1 MVTTRILVVDDEK
14 NILALF
20 RKMLNVEAFK
30 SMDNPYDVVEVV
42 TALTGEEA
50 WSLIQ
55 KESFDLIISDLAM
68 EGMSGIELLERVKSF
83 QPDLPFMILTG
94 VGTIEAA
101 VRSMKLGAYDYLT
114 KPFQHDELLLS
125 ICKALDYGRMHLE
138 LKTLR
143 QKLNYP
149 VPADGYSMVG
159 RSKAFMKMMEM
170 VRAVASNDSSVL
182 IEGESGTGKELVAR
196 AIHSEGVRKHRPFIA
211 IHCSAITESLLES
224 ELFGH
229 VKGAFSGASSNKKGL
244 FLEADSGTLF
254 LDEIADVSL
263 TVQAKLL
270 RAIQEKEIKP
280 VGSNQSIPF
289 DARIIAAT
297 NKPILQLIEKKLF
310 RDDLY
315 YRLAVVTIA
324 VPALRDRK
332 DDIALL
338 ANHFLKKYAGK
349 KGEEMKK
356 LPEDYLNELAGRDWP
371 GNVRELENM
380 IERSVIMS
388 SGNKIGVNS
397 TAQTLSGNRNGTNG
411 KGMPFSSYFEFSD
424 DQQIWIDHFIK
435 KNTSLKLISDAVAG
449 GVEKIVILKVLGEVG
464 DNKAEA
470 ARRLGISRP
479 ALYKKIKDH
488 NIE

>member
-1 MVTTRILVVDDEK
+1 
-14 NILALF
+14 
-20 RKMLNVEAFK
+20 
-30 SMDNPYDVVEVV
+30 
-42 TALTGEEA
+42 
-50 WSLIQ
+50 
-55 KESFDLIISDLAM
+55 
-68 EGMSGIELLERVKSF
+68 
-83 QPDLPFMILTG
+83 
-94 VGTIEAA
+94 
-101 VRSMKLGAYDYLT
+101 
-114 KPFQHDELLLS
+114 
-125 ICKALDYGRMHLE
+125 
-138 LKTLR
+138 
-143 QKLNYP
+143 
-149 VPADGYSMVG
+149 
-159 RSKAFMKMMEM
+159 
-170 VRAVASNDSSVL
+170 VASNDSSVL

-196 AIHSEGVRKHRPFIA
+196 AIHTEGSRKNRPFIA
-211 IHCSAITESLLES
+211 IHCNAITESLLES

-280 VGSNQSIPF
+280 VGSSQSIPF

-297 NKPILQLIEKKLF
+297 NKPILQLLEKKLF

-315 YRLAVVTIA
+315 YRLAVVTIS

-332 DDIALL
+332 DDIPLL

-349 KGEEMKK
+349 NGEALKK
-356 LPEDYLNELAGRDWP
+356 LSEDYLNELTGRDWP

-380 IERSVIMS
+380 IERWVIMS
-388 SGNKIGVNS
+388 SGNKIDVNS

-411 KGMPFSSYFEFSD
+411 KGMPFLSHFEFSD

-449 GVEKIVILKVLGEVG
+449 EVEKIVILKVLGEVG